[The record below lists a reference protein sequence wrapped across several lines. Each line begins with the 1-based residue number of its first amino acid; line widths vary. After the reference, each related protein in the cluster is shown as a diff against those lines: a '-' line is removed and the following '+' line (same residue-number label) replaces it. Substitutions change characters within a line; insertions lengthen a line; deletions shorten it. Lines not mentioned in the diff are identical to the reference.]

1 MPNVQADPEK
11 LRQFAKVLANSSE
24 QYRQLGK
31 QIQRSLA
38 ATGWNDAERRK
49 FEADL
54 SSTLRALN
62 GFADRLKNEYVPK
75 LQKKASA
82 LDQFRS

>member
-1 MPNVQADPEK
+1 MANVQADPDK
-11 LRQFAKVLANSSE
+11 LRQFAKVLANSAE
-24 QYRQLGK
+24 EYRQMGK

-49 FEADL
+49 FETDL
-54 SSTLRALN
+54 NSTLRGLN
-62 GFADRLKNEYVPK
+62 GFSDRLKNDYVPK

-82 LDQFRS
+82 LDQFKR